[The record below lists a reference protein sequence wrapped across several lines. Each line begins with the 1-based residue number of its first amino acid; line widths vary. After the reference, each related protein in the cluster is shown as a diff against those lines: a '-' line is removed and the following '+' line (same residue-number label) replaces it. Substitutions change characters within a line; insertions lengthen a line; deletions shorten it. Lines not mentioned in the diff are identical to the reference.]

1 MVRLIVRHRIF
12 WPLIAVAAV
21 CFVLAGA
28 SFAAALF
35 SDPVPQLPR
44 RVSDY
49 ANSTDKLGVSEPEIR
64 FDTGTE
70 AFGRETSLSW
80 SSDRSFLIAA
90 ILLGAVGVAAYGLAA
105 GTRQHV

>member
-1 MVRLIVRHRIF
+1 MVRFTVRHRVF
-12 WPLIAVAAV
+12 WPLIAMASL
-21 CFVLAGA
+21 CLVLAGA

-49 ANSTDKLGVSEPEIR
+49 ASTTDKLGVSEPESQ

-80 SSDRSFLIAA
+80 SADRSFLIAT
-90 ILLGAVGVAAYGLAA
+90 ILFGAVGLAVYRLAA
-105 GTRQHV
+105 GVRSNV